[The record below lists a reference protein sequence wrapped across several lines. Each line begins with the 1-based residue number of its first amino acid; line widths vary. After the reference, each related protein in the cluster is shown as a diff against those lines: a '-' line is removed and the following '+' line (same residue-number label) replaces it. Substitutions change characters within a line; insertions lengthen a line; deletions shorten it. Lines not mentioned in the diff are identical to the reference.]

1 MDSHSKGIDNTPF
14 VCHTFY
20 TLIEYGKT
28 AMFLWMFIE
37 GIVLHHMTTV
47 AYSRGPEDQTKFYIS
62 GWVIP
67 IPLVVL
73 WVVANIY
80 NSSVDDTHC
89 GQGLSMLPTYWIL
102 EGPRIFVI
110 VLNIFILLNV
120 ARVLF
125 THLSGFEDAD
135 VTQIRKSFKSLLFLL
150 PLLGITNILHHV
162 WPNPL
167 RGSWV
172 FFAVWSITTHFLY
185 SFQGVFVAC
194 VYFFCDQK
202 VKKTLYTFWILK
214 VILRD
219 KANSNC
225 GAQNH
230 CDLRNQNISEAIRG
244 SQVAADDGG
253 KASEAKPVVS
263 KFGSCDLA
271 VQQGPHTSLNPDRG
285 RKSSAFTGDLELLE
299 RAPVSPGG
307 ESCISSKK
315 SALKRAI
322 KLKKALK

>member
-1 MDSHSKGIDNTPF
+1 
-14 VCHTFY
+14 
-20 TLIEYGKT
+20 
-28 AMFLWMFIE
+28 MFLWMFIE
-37 GIVLHHMTTV
+37 GIVLHHMTSV

-89 GQGLSMLPTYWIL
+89 GQGLSMVPTYWIL

-214 VILRD
+214 VTLRD
-219 KANSNC
+219 KTNSNSNC
-225 GAQNH
+225 GPQNQ
-230 CDLRNQNISEAIRG
+230 CDLRNQNISEAIHG
-244 SQVAADDGG
+244 SQIAADEGG
-253 KASEAKPVVS
+253 KNLVSGNASEGNP
-263 KFGSCDLA
+263 A
-271 VQQGPHTSLNPDRG
+271 VNKCASGGLMVGQGRQTTSHHFFNHDKG
-285 RKSSAFTGDLELLE
+285 RRSSDCPGNHELVE
-299 RAPVSPGG
+299 RAPMATAG
-307 ESCISSKK
+307 EPNISRKK
-315 SALKRAI
+315 SVLRRAN
-322 KLKKALK
+322 KLKKVVE